1 MIRRPRR
8 SPLFPYT
15 TLFRS
20 LFSHFERDE
29 EEGVRAVLDVV
40 HGRELLFAVAA
51 PAARGHEDHPRGAD
65 RRHVL
70 GVVAGAGEDAAVA
83 RPPPPRGPPA
93 PRADGRGEG
102 GPRPAP
108 AGPGGGGGAFPPP
121 PRADRAVHHP

>member
-40 HGRELLFAVAA
+40 HGRELLLAVAA
-51 PAARGHEDHPRGAD
+51 SAARGHEDHPRGAD

-83 RPPPPRGPPA
+83 RAPPPRGPLDPGDA
-93 PRADGRGEG
+93 LRGQG

-108 AGPGGGGGAFPPP
+108 VMLERVADAFP
-121 PRADRAVHHP
+121 